1 MKALAL
7 FSGGLDSLLAIK
19 IIREQGIDVTA
30 IYFDIGFDSKDHTEV
45 MVQAATGV
53 DADFLYVD
61 IKKQFHR
68 DVLFTPQYGYGKY
81 YNPCID
87 CHANM
92 IRHAHAK
99 MEELQAS
106 FIISG
111 EVVGQRP
118 KSQRKVALQQ
128 VAQHS
133 GAPDLIL
140 RPLSA
145 KLLPP
150 TKPELEGWVER
161 ERLYDIKGRGRERQ
175 LELAEQFGLKG
186 YAPPAGGCL
195 LTEEYPSLKIRD
207 LTQTGSFDVADAPL
221 LNIGRYLIL
230 PDGARCIIS
239 RNEKENEILES
250 LQNQKFELITPQECL
265 GPVAVIT
272 QNASLND
279 KQLAISLTLAY
290 GKTDT
295 EQIYDVKINDILFQ
309 SKPAP
314 SKQEAQPYMLQNVWT

>member
-19 IIREQGIDVTA
+19 IIREQGIDITA
-30 IYFDIGFDSKDHTEV
+30 LYFDIGFDSKDHTEA
-45 MVQAATGV
+45 MTRAAAGV

-61 IKKQFHR
+61 IREQFHR
-68 DVLFTPQYGYGKY
+68 DILFSPQYGYGKY

-99 MEELQAS
+99 LEELQAH

-128 VAQHS
+128 VATHS

-150 TKPELEGWVER
+150 TLPELEKWVDR
-161 ERLYDIKGRGRERQ
+161 EKLYDIEGRGREKQ
-175 LELAEQFGLKG
+175 LELAEHFGLEG

-195 LTEEYPSLKIRD
+195 LTEEYPSYKIRD
-207 LTQTGSFDVADAPL
+207 LLQFSSFDVADAPL

-230 PDGARCIIS
+230 PEGARCIIS
-239 RNEKENEILES
+239 RNEEENKILES
-250 LQNQKFELITPQECL
+250 LENPKFELITPLECM
-265 GPVAVIT
+265 GPLSIIT
-272 QNASLND
+272 RQASFND
-279 KQLAISLTLAY
+279 QQLAIALTLAY
-290 GKTDT
+290 GKTDST
-295 EQIYDVKINDILFQ
+295 RIYDVKIGNGIFQ
-309 SKPAP
+309 SKPAA
-314 SKQEAQPYMLQNVWT
+314 SIQEAQPYMLQNL